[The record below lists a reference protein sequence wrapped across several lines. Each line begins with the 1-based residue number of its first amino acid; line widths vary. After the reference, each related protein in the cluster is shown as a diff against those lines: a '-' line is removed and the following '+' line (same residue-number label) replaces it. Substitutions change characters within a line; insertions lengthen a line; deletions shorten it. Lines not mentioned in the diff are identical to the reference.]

1 MNLNLALRRRA
12 HSQQP
17 RLIPFG
23 VAMQVLLA
31 DARRHQHRTGQA
43 GREPN
48 TSGYQTTVPC
58 DEAVVS
64 EAGTRRCNR
73 GLGPNKHQL
82 RSSKRPGSVCLNAQ
96 VGRAGYLR
104 L

>member
-12 HSQQP
+12 HSQHP

-31 DARRHQHRTGQA
+31 DARRHQHCTGQA
-43 GREPN
+43 GRAPN
-48 TSGYQTTVPC
+48 TSGYQTTVPW

-64 EAGTRRCNR
+64 EVGDRVM
-73 GLGPNKHQL
+73 HQ
-82 RSSKRPGSVCLNAQ
+82 RPWPKYASVALLKA
-96 VGRAGYLR
+96 AR
-104 L
+104 LV